1 MVTLVKIRQKIGI
14 VTRIDL
20 KKKNEKEEDEEF

>member
-1 MVTLVKIRQKIGI
+1 MVTFVKIRQKIGI

-20 KKKNEKEEDEEF
+20 KKKDEKEEDEGF